1 MTDDNLIKSGKDHEQ
16 SPPLPQI
23 SSWPTQTQEAT
34 HPYSLGNIK
43 GKTTSLHYSACG
55 SRGGPSILQTCKPTN
70 LLWQMRRLLNKYLL
84 IAWTDKI
91 IHNLTAWHR
100 VSLKDISSP
109 SIFMFQLKCT
119 PTLLATP
126 GPVQIN
132 NSSTR
137 WNSNEDKQL
146 WVLSAPP
153 GHWHTKL
160 PFITCCKI
168 FYSHLPHANEG
179 AHVYSWGELQT
190 TFHSIGWL
198 SEPKEWAEQG

>member
-1 MTDDNLIKSGKDHEQ
+1 
-16 SPPLPQI
+16 
-23 SSWPTQTQEAT
+23 
-34 HPYSLGNIK
+34 
-43 GKTTSLHYSACG
+43 
-55 SRGGPSILQTCKPTN
+55 
-70 LLWQMRRLLNKYLL
+70 
-84 IAWTDKI
+84 
-91 IHNLTAWHR
+91 
-100 VSLKDISSP
+100 
-109 SIFMFQLKCT
+109 MFQLKCT

-168 FYSHLPHANEG
+168 FYSHLPHANED
-179 AHVYSWGELQT
+179 AHVYSWWELQT

-198 SEPKEWAEQG
+198 SEPRVSWAGPGGGLLNIQLSSAKHTLKVSKPKAMEKVSLPLWAQAFAGFYILNSIPFYATPKIHYFLCLLFRGFLRMFPSGPFSNSS